1 MNRPTFPYFR
11 LADDVMFS
19 HMAMHACD
27 ANRAYGEASVS
38 VTVLLLRSR
47 QDAENSDDR

>member
-1 MNRPTFPYFR
+1 
-11 LADDVMFS
+11 MFS

-27 ANRAYGEASVS
+27 ANGSYGEASVS
-38 VTVLLLRSR
+38 VTVLLLGSR

>member
-1 MNRPTFPYFR
+1 
-11 LADDVMFS
+11 MFS

-38 VTVLLLRSR
+38 VTVLLLGSR